1 MTAMWRHRGRSLLVV
16 LLLSGCTAGEVEL
29 YEPGG
34 DDGLTRGL
42 TVAVGLEAEA
52 AGIGEA
58 LGWGEGAPDAEVWV
72 QRIGTEFA
80 WQTTLTDSSGV
91 ARFPNLLPGSYRLAA
106 YRVLT
111 DEELALLGD
120 GRRRAFG
127 DGRIIRLSGARTDTL
142 TLAPDQRGSLL
153 VSEAYGGQVFFPGGN
168 YSYQGYLEVYNNSE
182 TTIYLDG
189 KILGRA
195 YDKDREYGPTGW
207 TCARTVVFRI
217 DPEGIWADRFHQ
229 FPGSGTEYPLAPG
242 EVALVAFDAVDHSQI
257 YLGFPNLA
265 RADFELLGPADVDNA
280 GVPNMPEVGLTSHP
294 VGHGMWLRVGDTYFL
309 SEPVDV
315 ETLPRAWDEWGRTP
329 YEYVRFPREALLDV
343 LATDANSTWSDQNV
357 PPCREG
363 SVHRDFDRLA
373 GGFTRTG
380 GDIEYSVQRIVLDY
394 TPDGRAIL
402 QDTNTSGVDLVRAL
416 YNPGTLPQE
425 QPSARLWNR

>member
-1 MTAMWRHRGRSLLVV
+1 MATYCGRSLLVV
-16 LLLSGCTAGEVEL
+16 LLLSSCTAGEVEL

-34 DDGLTRGL
+34 DGGLTRGL

-58 LGWGEGAPDAEVWV
+58 LGWSEGVPDAEVRV
-72 QRIGTEFA
+72 HRIGTEFA

-106 YRVLT
+106 YRALT
-111 DEELALLGD
+111 DEEVARLDD

-127 DGRIIRLSGARTDTL
+127 DGRIIGLSGARTDTL
-142 TLAPDQRGSLL
+142 TLEPDRRGSLL
-153 VSEAYGGQVFFPGGN
+153 ISEVYGTEAFFPGG
-168 YSYQGYLEVYNNSE
+168 SYHHQGYVEVYNSSD
-182 TTIYLDG
+182 TMIYLDG
-189 KILGRA
+189 KMLGQA

-207 TCARTVVFRI
+207 TCARTVVYRI
-217 DPEGIWADRFHQ
+217 DSAGVWAHRFHR

-257 YLGFPNLA
+257 YPSFPNLA
-265 RADFELLGPADVDNA
+265 RADFELLGAADVDNA

-294 VGHGMWLRVGDTYFL
+294 EGHGMWLRVDNTYFL

-315 ETLPRAWDEWGRTP
+315 ETLPHAWDEWGRTP
-329 YEYVRFPREALLDV
+329 FEIVRFPREALLDV
-343 LATDANSTWSDQNV
+343 LATEYNSTWSDQCC

-363 SVHRDFDRLA
+363 KVHRDFDRLA
-373 GGFTRTG
+373 GGFTSFG
-380 GDIEYSVQRIVLDY
+380 GDIEYSVQRIVLDS

-402 QDTNTSGVDLVRAL
+402 QDTNTSGVDLIRAL
-416 YNPGTLPQE
+416 YTPGTLPQ
-425 QPSARLWNR
+425 